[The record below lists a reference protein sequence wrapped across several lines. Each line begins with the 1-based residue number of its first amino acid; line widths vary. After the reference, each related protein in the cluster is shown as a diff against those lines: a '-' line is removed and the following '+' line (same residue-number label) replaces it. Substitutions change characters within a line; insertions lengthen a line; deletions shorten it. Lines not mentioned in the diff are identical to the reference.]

1 MDGSLPNSP
10 SMSSSD
16 TSSNEDGLRPFPD
29 EKDLGEFKLN
39 KPMDYPD
46 SPRSHLS
53 DSSGSDR
60 GTPNRFYTNKMK
72 ETAQEREIRRYRTAF
87 TKDQLNRLEKEFLK
101 ENYVSRPKRCE
112 LAASLGLAESTI
124 KVWFQNRRMKDK
136 RQRMALTWP
145 YGIPPDPQLY
155 AYLAAAAA
163 TYPYNL
169 QHPAALPYPSMS
181 LPHGLQPSTSSAF
194 TPMAVSSPIPPRLDV
209 LSSMSSPLYR
219 PIPSLDT
226 SPSFSTSPPSLPFPP
241 RMHFPWMEHSP
252 SICDANSGK
261 PCTCPVPSLGLYPP
275 PAPGLLSTS
284 LSSSHPLLHK
294 REMESSSR

>member
-10 SMSSSD
+10 TLSSSD
-16 TSSNEDGLRPFPD
+16 TSSNEDGLRPLD
-29 EKDLGEFKLN
+29 ELN

-46 SPRSHLS
+46 SPRSHTS
-53 DSSGSDR
+53 DSSGSGRD
-60 GTPNRFYTNKMK
+60 TPNRFYKNKMK

-169 QHPAALPYPSMS
+169 QHPAALPYPGMG
-181 LPHGLQPSTSSAF
+181 LHGLQPSTSSAF
-194 TPMAVSSPIPPRLDV
+194 TPLSVSSPIQHRLDV
-209 LSSMSSPLYR
+209 LPSVGNPLYR
-219 PIPSLDT
+219 PIPGLDS
-226 SPSFSTSPPSLPFPP
+226 SPSLSTTSPPSLHFPP

-252 SICDANSGK
+252 SICGANSGK
-261 PCTCPVPSLGLYPP
+261 PCTCPASSLGLYPP
-275 PAPGLLSTS
+275 HAPGLLSTS
-284 LSSSHPLLHK
+284 PLASHHQLLHK
-294 REMESSSR
+294 REVESSSR